1 MDYPLWQYVLIAIIV
16 LVLLGTLYSISRP
29 RRKTTTTQVLVIQE
43 GRLPGEPVNGMV
55 CPTCGRKFK
64 HTVVFE
70 EEVVKCPYCG
80 SEVG

>member
-16 LVLLGTLYSISRP
+16 LVLLGILYSISRP
-29 RRKTTTTQVLVIQE
+29 RIKTTTQVVVIQE
-43 GRLPGEPVNGMV
+43 GRLPGEPVDGVV
-55 CPTCGRKFK
+55 CPTCGRRFK
-64 HTVVFE
+64 HTIVFV